1 MQLEK
6 EKEIRQRIKER
17 FALIDYSQKTI
28 LNKIF
33 DRLYNKIVVDRVLVL
48 SENTLEDRELITED
62 NKIKKKH
69 SIITIKTT
77 TSKVSS
83 MK

>member
-28 LNKIF
+28 LNKIH
-33 DRLYNKIVVDRVLVL
+33 DRPYNKIVVDRVLVL
-48 SENTLEDRELITED
+48 YENTLENRELITKD
-62 NKIKKKH
+62 NKVKKEVVKYF
-69 SIITIKTT
+69 KN
-77 TSKVSS
+77 
-83 MK
+83 